1 MAEVLTSEGLTSK
14 GLISRRA
21 KVQKVKLSKGLTSK
35 DLMSEGLTSAG
46 LVVADLASMSQKIS
60 SPQKNCSVLRFGA
73 ISLLTHFQ
81 LIHAQNETK
90 SKLVQTSP

>member
-1 MAEVLTSEGLTSK
+1 MRGTYDFISWLLLLTWAAAAK
-14 GLISRRA
+14 KSRATKNEIRSVD
-21 KVQKVKLSKGLTSK
+21 K
-35 DLMSEGLTSAG
+35 
-46 LVVADLASMSQKIS
+46 KIS
-60 SPQKNCSVLRFGA
+60 SHQKNCSVLRFGA